1 MGFFIRKNIYL
12 NIGFAFKY
20 VINLSRK
27 LNINNNNKSVNESK
41 KVCKMK
47 FWNKS
52 NWCLEPWIWC
62 VNFDIVILSRFAV
75 DSCVNF
81 FSINFDEISVVSIAD
96 VSLMDFNLVD
106 MVLLYIVMVI
116 YIRGFVIQG
125 GNEVKEYFFFLFL
138 FVCSLREEL
147 NDSKKVCK
155 MKFWNKSN

>member
-1 MGFFIRKNIYL
+1 M
-12 NIGFAFKY
+12 
-20 VINLSRK
+20 
-27 LNINNNNKSVNESK
+27 
-41 KVCKMK
+41 
-47 FWNKS
+47 
-52 NWCLEPWIWC
+52 
-62 VNFDIVILSRFAV
+62 
-75 DSCVNF
+75 NF
-81 FSINFDEISVVSIAD
+81 FSINFDDISVVSIADADAD

-155 MKFWNKSN
+155 MKF